1 MCGVPARSP
10 FARVCPLESAVRCE
24 HVMLMEMRGPGRVSW
39 TLWSVV
45 RYRQG
50 VWSEYGK
57 AVSREEAVL
66 YRMDCNSLSLDLEY
80 AALWAPLP
88 LKP

>member
-1 MCGVPARSP
+1 MRCSLSLSPVP
-10 FARVCPLESAVRCE
+10 FIARVCPLESAVRCE

-66 YRMDCNSLSLDLEY
+66 YGFIGWIVTL
-80 AALWAPLP
+80 
-88 LKP
+88 